1 MPNRMMTEPTLT
13 ADDWRH
19 WLELLITSNVLAVVL
34 AIASRPELALLEFW
48 TVFGYMLFATWIAVS
63 FACVMNAIQG
73 YLRRMSQRTAMF
85 CCFLILLSLL
95 FLTQLCVN
103 ALAILSQFQLRPIQ
117 ISDFFEQSLRHTL
130 LGGGMGILCIR
141 YLYLRQQTL
150 IQQRAELL
158 AKVQALQARI
168 QPHFL
173 FNSLNSVVSLIA
185 IDPFKAE
192 QLLIDLSRLFR
203 ASLTELKEVSLEEE
217 LTLCRRYLDIEK
229 VRLGERL
236 QIKWRIEGEQFLS
249 SVHIPLLTLQP
260 LLENAIYHGVE
271 SMAQQGVVNVY
282 IGIKDRVVDIVV
294 TNTYQAKPNKRDGH
308 GMALDNVRQRLMVYY
323 ADSVHFNSAA
333 QEGVFTVVL
342 SYQYR

>member
-1 MPNRMMTEPTLT
+1 MPNRMINEPTLT

-19 WLELLITSNVLAVVL
+19 WLELILTSNVFAVVL
-34 AIASRPELALLEFW
+34 AIASRPQLDLLDLW

-63 FACVMNAIQG
+63 FACAMNAIQA
-73 YLRRMSQRTAMF
+73 YLRRMPQHTAMF

-95 FLTQLCVN
+95 FFTQIFVN
-103 ALAILSQFQLRPIQ
+103 ALAIVSQLHIQPIRLA
-117 ISDFFEQSLRHTL
+117 DFFQQSLRHTL
-130 LGGGMGILCIR
+130 LGGGVGIVCIR

-173 FNSLNSVVSLIA
+173 FNSLNSVVSLIS

-217 LTLCRRYLDIEK
+217 LALCKRYLDIEK

-236 QIKWRIEGEQFLS
+236 QVAWRIEGEQFLS

-271 SMAQQGVVNVY
+271 SMAQQGVVNIY
-282 IGIKDRVVDIVV
+282 IGIKDRTVDIVV
-294 TNTYQAKPNKRDGH
+294 TNTYQQKPNKRDGH